1 MLQRSQRK
9 EMFGAIVGVGLLLL
23 AMAWRWILPML
34 DGLHGF
40 VAEPAVL
47 SAATP
52 GPVPEPLP
60 VAVTTTTATA
70 VAAAVAVEAEVSPP
84 TLLDAAEQQRL
95 AQIMAKAVASMKARH
110 WLEPGTDNALDWY
123 LQALT
128 IDPQQAAARSGRD
141 AVLELLFRQADQAL
155 DEGDDSAANELIGAL
170 NQRQLADP
178 RAAELARRRKLL
190 DAIRP
195 LLAEAASRLAA
206 GQSFEPAEA
215 SAVSIYHAVLALDAR
230 NQSALKG
237 LASLEAGLL
246 DRALAV
252 AADENFST
260 ADTLLAA
267 AAVLLPG
274 SSAWQTASARIDT
287 LKHRRADDLLTR
299 ADTALAAR
307 DIATARE
314 LLANARKLGATADDT
329 AALDQM
335 LANASLYANFQPG
348 ETFRDA
354 FKDRS
359 GETPTMVVIPVG
371 NFRMGATESE
381 AGRQSSEVPQRL
393 LAMQTPIAMATTEV
407 TVAEFRRFV
416 RDAHYVT
423 VAETT
428 GTSRYYDEQS
438 GRMVERKH
446 VDWRNDYIGGKARAN
461 DPVVHVAWL
470 DAEAYAAWLGEKT
483 ALAYRLPSEAEFE
496 YVLRAGSQSAYPW
509 SESMPDKV
517 LGNLTGDGDRSRIK
531 RSWDKAL
538 PNYRDGYWGP
548 APVAQF
554 AANAFGVFDLV
565 GNVSEWVADCWHE
578 NYLRAPNDGHAWVN
592 RGCEQRVVRGSSW
605 GSAPEQSRSAYRM
618 SVSADSR
625 SARTGFRVVRG
636 L

>member
-9 EMFGAIVGVGLLLL
+9 ELFGAIVGVGLLLF
-23 AMAWRWILPML
+23 AMAWRWLLPTL
-34 DGLHGF
+34 DSLHWFTPPPLLTAASSG
-40 VAEPAVL
+40 PA
-47 SAATP
+47 
-52 GPVPEPLP
+52 PEPL
-60 VAVTTTTATA
+60 AVTHATANPSSDAVDAEMSAPIPLDPAQQQRVEQLLAQA
-70 VAAAVAVEAEVSPP
+70 VAA
-84 TLLDAAEQQRL
+84 
-95 AQIMAKAVASMKARH
+95 MKARR
-110 WLEPGTDNALDWY
+110 WLEPSNDNALDWY

-128 IDPQQAAARSGRD
+128 IAPQQAAARSGRD
-141 AVLELLFRQADQAL
+141 AVLELLFQQADQAL

-178 RAAELARRRKLL
+178 RATELARRRKLL

-206 GQSFEPAEA
+206 GQSFEPADA
-215 SAVSIYHAVLALDAR
+215 SAVSIYHTVLALDAR

-260 ADTLLAA
+260 AETLLTAA
-267 AAVLLPG
+267 AALLPG
-274 SSAWQTASARIDT
+274 SSAWARARKQVDT
-287 LKHRRADDLLTR
+287 LKHRRAEDLLTR

-307 DIATARE
+307 DIATAKD
-314 LLANARKLGATADDT
+314 LLASAQTLGATAEDT
-329 AALDQM
+329 AALEQM
-335 LANASLYANFQPG
+335 LANASLYANYQPG
-348 ETFRDA
+348 ESFRDA

-371 NFRMGATESE
+371 SFRIGAADSE
-381 AGRQSSEVPQRL
+381 AGRQTSEVPQRL
-393 LAMQTPIAMATTEV
+393 LAMQTPFAIASTEV

-416 RDAHYVT
+416 RDSGYVT
-423 VAETT
+423 VAEKTH
-428 GTSRYYDEQS
+428 SSIYYDEAS
-438 GRMVERKH
+438 GRMAERQQI
-446 VDWRNDYIGGKARAN
+446 DWRNDFIGGKARAN

-496 YVLRAGSQSAYPW
+496 YVLRGGSQSAYPW
-509 SESMPDKV
+509 GDGMPDKV
-517 LGNLTGDGDRSRIK
+517 FGNLTGDADRSRSK
-531 RSWDKAL
+531 RGWDKAL
-538 PNYRDGYWGP
+538 PHYRDGYWGP

-554 AANAFGVFDLV
+554 AANPFGVFDLV

-578 NYLRAPNDGHAWVN
+578 NYLRAPTDGRAWVN

-605 GSAPEQSRSAYRM
+605 GSAPEQSRSAYR
-618 SVSADSR
+618 SSASADTR
-625 SARTGFRVVRG
+625 SARTGFRVVRA